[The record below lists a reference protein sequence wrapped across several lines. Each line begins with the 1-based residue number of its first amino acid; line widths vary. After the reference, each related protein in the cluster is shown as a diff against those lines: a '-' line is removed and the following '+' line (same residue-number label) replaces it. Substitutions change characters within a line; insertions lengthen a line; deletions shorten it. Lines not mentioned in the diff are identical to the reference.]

1 MKISPDR
8 LISIS
13 EAKQNFSDVARKVDE
28 SGSVVILKNGRP
40 RYLMI
45 DISELSEEKLLDDDD
60 AFTISRRFLAKNKI
74 AYSEL
79 AK

>member
-45 DISELSEEKLLDDDD
+45 DFSELSEEKLLDDDD